1 MQTCSS
7 KMCSCGLDYAV
18 EQSQGGGTKILLFS
32 YYLIFLQRSFL
43 HDKSIQDIADKKLAI
58 RLDSLVNELL
68 MSLLVII

>member
-1 MQTCSS
+1 
-7 KMCSCGLDYAV
+7 MCSCGLDYAV
-18 EQSQGGGTKILLFS
+18 EQSQGGGGTKILLFS

-43 HDKSIQDIADKKLAI
+43 HDKSIQDIADKKLAT